1 MIIRLVVTK
10 FELQVA
16 TQQVSFEE
24 VIQSREIRL
33 TVMTPSAQHNVNLK
47 NVIAAWVWAVF
58 NKFRSSHRWD
68 ELLEIKFDKCDD
80 SIVLR

>member
-16 TQQVSFEE
+16 TQQVSIEE
-24 VIQSREIRL
+24 VNQSREIRL

-47 NVIAAWVWAVF
+47 NVIAA
-58 NKFRSSHRWD
+58 
-68 ELLEIKFDKCDD
+68 C
-80 SIVLR
+80 